1 MKLKNRTLKEQIW
14 FYMAIF
20 STCLIALLWILQV
33 LFFDAYY
40 EEKTTKTIEKIALKT
55 KYYYLNNKTTNSYD
69 TLSYDNNACIEIIE
83 DNTSI
88 YSSNGKR
95 RGCIYIDDTVEL
107 STNYILDFIESDET
121 TKNYKI
127 INPKLNNQT
136 LVTAIKL
143 KDSAYAFI
151 NVSLE
156 PTDPAISIIRSELIY
171 ISIFIYLSSFIIAYF
186 ISRHISKPILEL
198 NKEATKMSKGDL
210 ITPFNENSNIEEI
223 KELSRTLNQT
233 KKELSKIDT
242 TRKDLLANVSH
253 DLKTPLTMIKA
264 YAEMVRDI
272 TYKDKEKRESNLNTI
287 IEETDRL
294 TLLVNDILD
303 LSKLGSVV
311 EIKCEDFDLNQMI
324 RTIMK
329 RFECFEDI
337 KFVYENEK
345 TLMVH
350 ADIKKMEQVI
360 YNLVG
365 NAINYVGK
373 DKKVMIQII
382 ENKSTYTVEVIDH
395 GKGIKKEELD
405 KIWDKYYKI
414 DKTHQRNQV
423 GTGIGLSIVK
433 EILKNHNF
441 NYGVKSELKKGTT
454 FYFEIKKA

>member
-1 MKLKNRTLKEQIW
+1 MDILAYNQDVCIDIVRSDNEEYYSSGLNRKCISTVEAKNLYNKYVKEFMNNHMITGSYKITDNRFENKVLVTGIKL
-14 FYMAIF
+14 
-20 STCLIALLWILQV
+20 
-33 LFFDAYY
+33 
-40 EEKTTKTIEKIALKT
+40 
-55 KYYYLNNKTTNSYD
+55 
-69 TLSYDNNACIEIIE
+69 E
-83 DNTSI
+83 DN
-88 YSSNGKR
+88 Y
-95 RGCIYIDDTVEL
+95 
-107 STNYILDFIESDET
+107 
-121 TKNYKI
+121 
-127 INPKLNNQT
+127 
-136 LVTAIKL
+136 
-143 KDSAYAFI
+143 YAFI
-151 NVSLE
+151 STTLE
-156 PTDPAISIIRSELIY
+156 PLTSTTKILISQLIY
-171 ISIFIYLSSFIIAYF
+171 VTILVLCLSFLIAYF
-186 ISRHISKPILEL
+186 VSKKISGPMIEI
-198 NKEATKMSKGDL
+198 NKKAKRMSKGDYQFSFK
-210 ITPFNENSNIEEI
+210 TDSNISEI
-223 KELSRTLNQT
+223 VELTTTLDEA
-233 KKELSKIDT
+233 KDELEKTDDL
-242 TRKDLLANVSH
+242 RRELLANVSH

-365 NAINYVGK
+365 NVINYVGK

>member
-1 MKLKNRTLKEQIW
+1 MKSKTNLIKKIW
-14 FYMAIF
+14 FYLTIF
-20 STCLIALLWILQV
+20 SVSILSILWFFQV
-33 LFFDAYY
+33 IFLNAYY
-40 EEKTTKTIEKIALKT
+40 TWVKINDISSIASKVKEGYQSNNYEELMDILAYNQDVCIDIVRSDNEEYYSSGLNRKCISTVEAKNLYNKYVKEFMNNHMITGSYKIT
-55 KYYYLNNKTTNSYD
+55 DNRFENKVLVTGIK
-69 TLSYDNNACIEIIE
+69 LE
-83 DNTSI
+83 DN
-88 YSSNGKR
+88 Y
-95 RGCIYIDDTVEL
+95 
-107 STNYILDFIESDET
+107 
-121 TKNYKI
+121 
-127 INPKLNNQT
+127 
-136 LVTAIKL
+136 
-143 KDSAYAFI
+143 YAFI
-151 NVSLE
+151 STTLE
-156 PTDPAISIIRSELIY
+156 PLTSTTKILISQLIY
-171 ISIFIYLSSFIIAYF
+171 VTILVLCLSFLIAYF
-186 ISRHISKPILEL
+186 VSKKISGPMIEI
-198 NKEATKMSKGDL
+198 NKKAKRMSKGDYQFSFK
-210 ITPFNENSNIEEI
+210 TDSNISEI
-223 KELSRTLNQT
+223 VELTTTLDEA
-233 KKELSKIDT
+233 KDELEKTDDL
-242 TRKDLLANVSH
+242 RRELLANVSH

-365 NAINYVGK
+365 NVINYVGK

>member
-1 MKLKNRTLKEQIW
+1 MKSKTNLIKKIW
-14 FYMAIF
+14 FYLTIF
-20 STCLIALLWILQV
+20 SVSILSILWFFQV
-33 LFFDAYY
+33 IFLNAYY
-40 EEKTTKTIEKIALKT
+40 TWVKINDISSIASKVKEGYQSNNYEELMDILAYNQDVCIDIVRSDNEEYYSSGLNRKCISTVEAKNLYNKYVKEFMNNHMVTGSYKIT
-55 KYYYLNNKTTNSYD
+55 DNRFENKVLVTGIK
-69 TLSYDNNACIEIIE
+69 LE
-83 DNTSI
+83 DN
-88 YSSNGKR
+88 Y
-95 RGCIYIDDTVEL
+95 
-107 STNYILDFIESDET
+107 
-121 TKNYKI
+121 
-127 INPKLNNQT
+127 
-136 LVTAIKL
+136 
-143 KDSAYAFI
+143 YAFI
-151 NVSLE
+151 STTLE
-156 PTDPAISIIRSELIY
+156 PLTSTTKILISQLIY
-171 ISIFIYLSSFIIAYF
+171 VTILVLCLSFLIAYF
-186 ISRHISKPILEL
+186 VSKKISGPMIEI
-198 NKEATKMSKGDL
+198 NKKAKRMSKGDYQFSFK
-210 ITPFNENSNIEEI
+210 TDSNISEI
-223 KELSRTLNQT
+223 VELTTTLDEA
-233 KKELSKIDT
+233 KDELEKTDDL
-242 TRKDLLANVSH
+242 RRELLANVSH

>member
-1 MKLKNRTLKEQIW
+1 MKSKTNLIKKIW
-14 FYMAIF
+14 FYLTIF
-20 STCLIALLWILQV
+20 SVSILSILWFFQV
-33 LFFDAYY
+33 IFLNAYY
-40 EEKTTKTIEKIALKT
+40 TWVKINDISSIASKVKEGYQSNNYEELMDILAYNQDVCIDIVRSDNEEYYSSGLNRKCISTVEAKNLYNKYVKEFMNNHMTIGSYKIT
-55 KYYYLNNKTTNSYD
+55 DNRFENKVLVTGIK
-69 TLSYDNNACIEIIE
+69 LE
-83 DNTSI
+83 DN
-88 YSSNGKR
+88 Y
-95 RGCIYIDDTVEL
+95 
-107 STNYILDFIESDET
+107 
-121 TKNYKI
+121 
-127 INPKLNNQT
+127 
-136 LVTAIKL
+136 
-143 KDSAYAFI
+143 YAFI
-151 NVSLE
+151 STTLE
-156 PTDPAISIIRSELIY
+156 PLTSTTKILISQLIY
-171 ISIFIYLSSFIIAYF
+171 VTILVLCLSFLIAYF
-186 ISRHISKPILEL
+186 VSKKISGPMIEI
-198 NKEATKMSKGDL
+198 NKKAKRMSKGDYQFSFK
-210 ITPFNENSNIEEI
+210 TDSNISEI
-223 KELSRTLNQT
+223 VELTTTLDEA
-233 KKELSKIDT
+233 KDELEKTDDL
-242 TRKDLLANVSH
+242 RRELLANVSH

>member
-1 MKLKNRTLKEQIW
+1 MKSKTNLIKKIW
-14 FYMAIF
+14 FYLTIF
-20 STCLIALLWILQV
+20 SVSILSILWFFQVIFLNTYYTWVKINDISSIASKVKEGYQSNN
-33 LFFDAYY
+33 Y
-40 EEKTTKTIEKIALKT
+40 EELMDILAYNQDVCIDIVRSDNEEYYSSGLNRKCISTVEAKNLYNKYVKEFMNNHMITGSYKIT
-55 KYYYLNNKTTNSYD
+55 DNRFENKVLVTGIK
-69 TLSYDNNACIEIIE
+69 LE
-83 DNTSI
+83 DN
-88 YSSNGKR
+88 Y
-95 RGCIYIDDTVEL
+95 
-107 STNYILDFIESDET
+107 
-121 TKNYKI
+121 
-127 INPKLNNQT
+127 
-136 LVTAIKL
+136 
-143 KDSAYAFI
+143 YAFI
-151 NVSLE
+151 STTLE
-156 PTDPAISIIRSELIY
+156 PLTSTTKILISQLIY
-171 ISIFIYLSSFIIAYF
+171 VTILVLCLSFLIAYF
-186 ISRHISKPILEL
+186 VSKKISGPMIEI
-198 NKEATKMSKGDL
+198 NKKAKRMSKGDYQFSFK
-210 ITPFNENSNIEEI
+210 TDSNISEI
-223 KELSRTLNQT
+223 VELTTTLDEA
-233 KKELSKIDT
+233 KDELEKTDDL
-242 TRKDLLANVSH
+242 RRELLANVSH

-414 DKTHQRNQV
+414 DKTHQRNQF

>member
-1 MKLKNRTLKEQIW
+1 MKSKTNLIKKIW
-14 FYMAIF
+14 FYLTIF
-20 STCLIALLWILQV
+20 SVSILSILWFFQVIFLNVYYTWVKINDISSIASKVKEGYQSNN
-33 LFFDAYY
+33 Y
-40 EEKTTKTIEKIALKT
+40 EELMDILAYNQDVCIDIVRSDNEEYYSSGLNRKCISTVEAKNLYNKYVKEFMNNHMITGSYKIT
-55 KYYYLNNKTTNSYD
+55 DNRFENKVLVTGIK
-69 TLSYDNNACIEIIE
+69 LE
-83 DNTSI
+83 DN
-88 YSSNGKR
+88 Y
-95 RGCIYIDDTVEL
+95 
-107 STNYILDFIESDET
+107 
-121 TKNYKI
+121 
-127 INPKLNNQT
+127 
-136 LVTAIKL
+136 
-143 KDSAYAFI
+143 YAFI
-151 NVSLE
+151 STTLE
-156 PTDPAISIIRSELIY
+156 PLTSTTKILISQLIY
-171 ISIFIYLSSFIIAYF
+171 VTILVLCLSFLIAYF
-186 ISRHISKPILEL
+186 VSKKISGPMIEI
-198 NKEATKMSKGDL
+198 NKKAKRMSKGDYQFSFK
-210 ITPFNENSNIEEI
+210 TDSNISEI
-223 KELSRTLNQT
+223 VELTTTLDEA
-233 KKELSKIDT
+233 KDELEKTDDL
-242 TRKDLLANVSH
+242 RRELLANVSH

>member
-69 TLSYDNNACIEIIE
+69 TLSYDNNACIEII
-83 DNTSI
+83 
-88 YSSNGKR
+88 
-95 RGCIYIDDTVEL
+95 YIDDTVEL
-107 STNYILDFIESDET
+107 CTNYILDFIESDET

-210 ITPFNENSNIEEI
+210 ITPFNEYSIIEEI

-264 YAEMVRDI
+264 YAEMARDLN
-272 TYKDKEKRESNLNTI
+272 KDNEEKRTDNLNVI
-287 IEETDRL
+287 IEESDRL
-294 TLLVNDILD
+294 NSLENNILE
-303 LSKLGSVV
+303 LSKSEKNMDTLTRENFSINESNYTKYSEYKYTFKKDSNNNYYFVSV
-311 EIKCEDFDLNQMI
+311 
-324 RTIMK
+324 
-329 RFECFEDI
+329 
-337 KFVYENEK
+337 EK
-345 TLMVH
+345 
-350 ADIKKMEQVI
+350 
-360 YNLVG
+360 N
-365 NAINYVGK
+365 
-373 DKKVMIQII
+373 
-382 ENKSTYTVEVIDH
+382 
-395 GKGIKKEELD
+395 
-405 KIWDKYYKI
+405 
-414 DKTHQRNQV
+414 
-423 GTGIGLSIVK
+423 
-433 EILKNHNF
+433 
-441 NYGVKSELKKGTT
+441 
-454 FYFEIKKA
+454 

>member
-1 MKLKNRTLKEQIW
+1 MKSKTNLIKKIW
-14 FYMAIF
+14 FYLTIF
-20 STCLIALLWILQV
+20 SVSILSILWFFQVIFLNTYYTWVKINDISSIASKVKEGYQSNN
-33 LFFDAYY
+33 Y
-40 EEKTTKTIEKIALKT
+40 EELMDILAYNQDVCIDIVRSDNEEYYSSGLNRKCISTVEAKNLYNKYVKEFMNNHMITGSYKIT
-55 KYYYLNNKTTNSYD
+55 DNRFENKVLVTGIK
-69 TLSYDNNACIEIIE
+69 LE
-83 DNTSI
+83 DN
-88 YSSNGKR
+88 Y
-95 RGCIYIDDTVEL
+95 
-107 STNYILDFIESDET
+107 
-121 TKNYKI
+121 
-127 INPKLNNQT
+127 
-136 LVTAIKL
+136 
-143 KDSAYAFI
+143 YAFI
-151 NVSLE
+151 STTLE
-156 PTDPAISIIRSELIY
+156 PLTSTTKILISQLIY
-171 ISIFIYLSSFIIAYF
+171 VTILVLCLSFLIAYF
-186 ISRHISKPILEL
+186 VSKKISGPMIEI
-198 NKEATKMSKGDL
+198 NKKAKRMSKGDYQFSFK
-210 ITPFNENSNIEEI
+210 TDSNISEI
-223 KELSRTLNQT
+223 VELTTTLDEA
-233 KKELSKIDT
+233 KDELEKTDDL
-242 TRKDLLANVSH
+242 RRELLANVSH

-337 KFVYENEK
+337 KFIYENEK

>member
-1 MKLKNRTLKEQIW
+1 
-14 FYMAIF
+14 
-20 STCLIALLWILQV
+20 
-33 LFFDAYY
+33 
-40 EEKTTKTIEKIALKT
+40 
-55 KYYYLNNKTTNSYD
+55 
-69 TLSYDNNACIEIIE
+69 
-83 DNTSI
+83 
-88 YSSNGKR
+88 
-95 RGCIYIDDTVEL
+95 
-107 STNYILDFIESDET
+107 
-121 TKNYKI
+121 
-127 INPKLNNQT
+127 
-136 LVTAIKL
+136 
-143 KDSAYAFI
+143 
-151 NVSLE
+151 
-156 PTDPAISIIRSELIY
+156 
-171 ISIFIYLSSFIIAYF
+171 
-186 ISRHISKPILEL
+186 
-198 NKEATKMSKGDL
+198 MSKGDYQFSFK
-210 ITPFNENSNIEEI
+210 TDSNISEI
-223 KELSRTLNQT
+223 VELTTTLDEA
-233 KKELSKIDT
+233 KDELEKTDDL
-242 TRKDLLANVSH
+242 RRELLANVSH

-350 ADIKKMEQVI
+350 ADITKMEQVI

-414 DKTHQRNQV
+414 DKTHQRNQF

>member
-1 MKLKNRTLKEQIW
+1 MKSKTNLIKKIW
-14 FYMAIF
+14 FYLTIF
-20 STCLIALLWILQV
+20 SVSILSILWFFQV
-33 LFFDAYY
+33 IFLNAYY
-40 EEKTTKTIEKIALKT
+40 TWVKINDISSIASKVKEGYQSNNYEELMDILAYNQDVCIDIVRSDNEEYYSSGLNRKCISTVEAKNLYNKYVKEFMNNHMITGSYKIT
-55 KYYYLNNKTTNSYD
+55 DNRFENKVLVTGIK
-69 TLSYDNNACIEIIE
+69 LE
-83 DNTSI
+83 DN
-88 YSSNGKR
+88 Y
-95 RGCIYIDDTVEL
+95 
-107 STNYILDFIESDET
+107 
-121 TKNYKI
+121 
-127 INPKLNNQT
+127 
-136 LVTAIKL
+136 
-143 KDSAYAFI
+143 YAFI
-151 NVSLE
+151 STTLE
-156 PTDPAISIIRSELIY
+156 PLTSTTKILISQLIY
-171 ISIFIYLSSFIIAYF
+171 VTILVLCLSFLIAYF
-186 ISRHISKPILEL
+186 VSKKISGPMIEI
-198 NKEATKMSKGDL
+198 NKKAKRMSKGDYQFSFK
-210 ITPFNENSNIEEI
+210 TDSNISEI
-223 KELSRTLNQT
+223 VELTTTLDEA
-233 KKELSKIDT
+233 KDELEKTDDL
-242 TRKDLLANVSH
+242 RRELLANVSH

-414 DKTHQRNQV
+414 DKTHQRNQF

>member
-1 MKLKNRTLKEQIW
+1 MKSKTNLIKKIW
-14 FYMAIF
+14 FYLTIF
-20 STCLIALLWILQV
+20 SVSILSILWFFQVIFLNTYYTWVKINDISSIASKVKEGYQSNN
-33 LFFDAYY
+33 Y
-40 EEKTTKTIEKIALKT
+40 EELMDILAYNQDVCIDIVRSDNEEYYSSGLNRKCISTVEAKNLYNKYVKEFMNNHMITGSYKIT
-55 KYYYLNNKTTNSYD
+55 DNRFENKVLVTGIK
-69 TLSYDNNACIEIIE
+69 LE
-83 DNTSI
+83 DN
-88 YSSNGKR
+88 Y
-95 RGCIYIDDTVEL
+95 
-107 STNYILDFIESDET
+107 
-121 TKNYKI
+121 
-127 INPKLNNQT
+127 
-136 LVTAIKL
+136 
-143 KDSAYAFI
+143 YAFI
-151 NVSLE
+151 STTLE
-156 PTDPAISIIRSELIY
+156 PLTSTTKILISQLIY
-171 ISIFIYLSSFIIAYF
+171 VTILVLCLSFLIAYF
-186 ISRHISKPILEL
+186 VSKKISGPMIEI
-198 NKEATKMSKGDL
+198 NKKAKRMSKGDYQFSFK
-210 ITPFNENSNIEEI
+210 TDSNISEI
-223 KELSRTLNQT
+223 VELTTTLDEA
-233 KKELSKIDT
+233 KDELEKTDDL
-242 TRKDLLANVSH
+242 RRELLANVSH

>member
-1 MKLKNRTLKEQIW
+1 MKSKTNLIKKIW
-14 FYMAIF
+14 FYLTIF
-20 STCLIALLWILQV
+20 SVSILSILWFFQV
-33 LFFDAYY
+33 IFLNAYY
-40 EEKTTKTIEKIALKT
+40 TWVKINDISSIASKVKEGYQSNNYEELMDILAYNQDVCIDIVRSDNEEYYSSGLNRKCISTVEAKNLYNKYVKEFMNNHMTTGSYKIT
-55 KYYYLNNKTTNSYD
+55 DNRFENKVLVTGIK
-69 TLSYDNNACIEIIE
+69 LE
-83 DNTSI
+83 DN
-88 YSSNGKR
+88 Y
-95 RGCIYIDDTVEL
+95 
-107 STNYILDFIESDET
+107 
-121 TKNYKI
+121 
-127 INPKLNNQT
+127 
-136 LVTAIKL
+136 
-143 KDSAYAFI
+143 YAFI
-151 NVSLE
+151 STTLE
-156 PTDPAISIIRSELIY
+156 PLTSTTKILISQLIY
-171 ISIFIYLSSFIIAYF
+171 VTILVLCLSFLIAYF
-186 ISRHISKPILEL
+186 VSKKISGPMIEI
-198 NKEATKMSKGDL
+198 NKKAKRMSKGDYQFSFK
-210 ITPFNENSNIEEI
+210 TDSNISEI
-223 KELSRTLNQT
+223 VELTTTLDEA
-233 KKELSKIDT
+233 KDELEKTDDL
-242 TRKDLLANVSH
+242 RRELLANVSH

>member
-1 MKLKNRTLKEQIW
+1 MKSKTNLIKKIW
-14 FYMAIF
+14 FYLTIF
-20 STCLIALLWILQV
+20 SVSILSILWFFQVIFLNTYYTWVKINDISSIASKVKEGYQSNN
-33 LFFDAYY
+33 Y
-40 EEKTTKTIEKIALKT
+40 EELMDILAYNQDVCIDIVRSDNEEYYSSGLNRKCISTVEAKNLYNKYVKEFMNNHMITGSYKIT
-55 KYYYLNNKTTNSYD
+55 DNRFENKVLVTGIK
-69 TLSYDNNACIEIIE
+69 LE
-83 DNTSI
+83 DN
-88 YSSNGKR
+88 Y
-95 RGCIYIDDTVEL
+95 
-107 STNYILDFIESDET
+107 
-121 TKNYKI
+121 
-127 INPKLNNQT
+127 
-136 LVTAIKL
+136 
-143 KDSAYAFI
+143 YAFI
-151 NVSLE
+151 STTLE
-156 PTDPAISIIRSELIY
+156 PLTSTTKILISQLIY
-171 ISIFIYLSSFIIAYF
+171 VTILVLCLSFLIAYF
-186 ISRHISKPILEL
+186 VSKKISGPMIEI
-198 NKEATKMSKGDL
+198 NKKAKRMSKGDYKFSFK
-210 ITPFNENSNIEEI
+210 TDSNISEI
-223 KELSRTLNQT
+223 VELTTTLDEA
-233 KKELSKIDT
+233 KDELEKTDDL
-242 TRKDLLANVSH
+242 RRELLANVSH

-329 RFECFEDI
+329 RFECFENI
-337 KFVYENEK
+337 EFVYENENP
-345 TLMVH
+345 LMVH

-365 NAINYVGK
+365 NAINYVGP
-373 DKKVMIQII
+373 DKKVMIHII

>member
-1 MKLKNRTLKEQIW
+1 MKSKTNLIKKIW
-14 FYMAIF
+14 FYLTIF
-20 STCLIALLWILQV
+20 SVSILSILWFFQV
-33 LFFDAYY
+33 IFLNAYY
-40 EEKTTKTIEKIALKT
+40 TWVKINDISSIASKVKEGYQSNNYEELMDILAYNQDVCIDIVRSDNEEYYSSGLNRKCISTVEAKNLYNKYVKEFMNNHMITGSYKIT
-55 KYYYLNNKTTNSYD
+55 DNRFENKVLVTGIK
-69 TLSYDNNACIEIIE
+69 LE
-83 DNTSI
+83 DN
-88 YSSNGKR
+88 Y
-95 RGCIYIDDTVEL
+95 
-107 STNYILDFIESDET
+107 
-121 TKNYKI
+121 
-127 INPKLNNQT
+127 
-136 LVTAIKL
+136 
-143 KDSAYAFI
+143 YAFI
-151 NVSLE
+151 STTLE
-156 PTDPAISIIRSELIY
+156 PLTSTTKILISQLIY
-171 ISIFIYLSSFIIAYF
+171 VTILVLCLSFLIAYF
-186 ISRHISKPILEL
+186 VSKKISGPMIEI
-198 NKEATKMSKGDL
+198 NKKAKRMSKGDYQFSFK
-210 ITPFNENSNIEEI
+210 TDSNISEI
-223 KELSRTLNQT
+223 VELTTTLDEA
-233 KKELSKIDT
+233 KDELEKTDDL
-242 TRKDLLANVSH
+242 RRELLANVSH

-311 EIKCEDFDLNQMI
+311 EIKCEDVDLNQMI

>member
-1 MKLKNRTLKEQIW
+1 MKSKTNLIKKIW
-14 FYMAIF
+14 FYLTIF
-20 STCLIALLWILQV
+20 SVSILSILWFFQV
-33 LFFDAYY
+33 IFLNAYY
-40 EEKTTKTIEKIALKT
+40 TWVKINDISSIASKVKEGYQSNNYEELMDILAYNQDVCIDIVRSDNEEYYSSGLNRKCISTVEAKNLYNKYVKEFMNNHMITGSYKIT
-55 KYYYLNNKTTNSYD
+55 DNRFENKVLVTGIK
-69 TLSYDNNACIEIIE
+69 LE
-83 DNTSI
+83 DN
-88 YSSNGKR
+88 Y
-95 RGCIYIDDTVEL
+95 
-107 STNYILDFIESDET
+107 
-121 TKNYKI
+121 
-127 INPKLNNQT
+127 
-136 LVTAIKL
+136 
-143 KDSAYAFI
+143 YAFI
-151 NVSLE
+151 STTLE
-156 PTDPAISIIRSELIY
+156 PLTSTTKILISQLIY
-171 ISIFIYLSSFIIAYF
+171 VTILVLCLSFLIAYF
-186 ISRHISKPILEL
+186 VSKKISGPMIEI
-198 NKEATKMSKGDL
+198 NKKAKRMSKGDYQFSFK
-210 ITPFNENSNIEEI
+210 TDSNISEI
-223 KELSRTLNQT
+223 VELTTTLDEA
-233 KKELSKIDT
+233 KDELEKTDDL
-242 TRKDLLANVSH
+242 RRELLANVSH

-264 YAEMVRDI
+264 YAEMVRNI

-395 GKGIKKEELD
+395 GKGIKNEELD

>member
-1 MKLKNRTLKEQIW
+1 MKSKTNLIKKIW
-14 FYMAIF
+14 FYLTIF
-20 STCLIALLWILQV
+20 SVSILSILWFFQV
-33 LFFDAYY
+33 IFLNAYY
-40 EEKTTKTIEKIALKT
+40 TWVKINDISSIASKVKEGYQSNNYEELMDILAYNQDVCIDIVRSDNEEYYSSGLNRKCISTVEAKNLYNKYVKEFMNNHMITGSYKIT
-55 KYYYLNNKTTNSYD
+55 DNRFENKVLVTGIK
-69 TLSYDNNACIEIIE
+69 LE
-83 DNTSI
+83 DN
-88 YSSNGKR
+88 Y
-95 RGCIYIDDTVEL
+95 
-107 STNYILDFIESDET
+107 
-121 TKNYKI
+121 
-127 INPKLNNQT
+127 
-136 LVTAIKL
+136 
-143 KDSAYAFI
+143 YAFI
-151 NVSLE
+151 STTLE
-156 PTDPAISIIRSELIY
+156 PLTSTTKILISQLIY
-171 ISIFIYLSSFIIAYF
+171 VTILVLCLSFLIAYF
-186 ISRHISKPILEL
+186 VSKKISGPMIEI
-198 NKEATKMSKGDL
+198 NKKAKRMSKGDYQFSFK
-210 ITPFNENSNIEEI
+210 TDSNISEI
-223 KELSRTLNQT
+223 VELTTTLDEA
-233 KKELSKIDT
+233 KDELEKTDDL
-242 TRKDLLANVSH
+242 RRELLANVSH

-329 RFECFEDI
+329 RFECFENI

>member
-1 MKLKNRTLKEQIW
+1 MKSKTNLIKKIW
-14 FYMAIF
+14 FYLTIF
-20 STCLIALLWILQV
+20 SVSILSILWFFQV
-33 LFFDAYY
+33 IFLNAYY
-40 EEKTTKTIEKIALKT
+40 TWVKINDISSIASKVKEGYQSNNYEELMDILAYNQDVCIDIVRSDNEEYYSSGLNRKCISTVEAKNLYNKYVKEFMNNHMITGSYKIT
-55 KYYYLNNKTTNSYD
+55 DNRFENKVLVTGIK
-69 TLSYDNNACIEIIE
+69 LE
-83 DNTSI
+83 DN
-88 YSSNGKR
+88 Y
-95 RGCIYIDDTVEL
+95 
-107 STNYILDFIESDET
+107 
-121 TKNYKI
+121 
-127 INPKLNNQT
+127 
-136 LVTAIKL
+136 
-143 KDSAYAFI
+143 YAFI
-151 NVSLE
+151 STTLE
-156 PTDPAISIIRSELIY
+156 PLTSTTKILISQLIY
-171 ISIFIYLSSFIIAYF
+171 VTILVLCLSFLIAYF
-186 ISRHISKPILEL
+186 VSKKISGPMIEI
-198 NKEATKMSKGDL
+198 NKKAKRMSKGDYQFSFK
-210 ITPFNENSNIEEI
+210 TDSNISEI
-223 KELSRTLNQT
+223 VELTTTLDEA
-233 KKELSKIDT
+233 KDELEKTDDL
-242 TRKDLLANVSH
+242 RRELLANVSH

-337 KFVYENEK
+337 KFVYGNEK

-350 ADIKKMEQVI
+350 ADITKMEQVI

-414 DKTHQRNQV
+414 DKTHQRNQF

>member
-1 MKLKNRTLKEQIW
+1 MKSKTNLIKKIW
-14 FYMAIF
+14 FYLTIF
-20 STCLIALLWILQV
+20 SVSILSILWFFQV
-33 LFFDAYY
+33 IFLNAYY
-40 EEKTTKTIEKIALKT
+40 TWVKINDISSIASKVKEGYQSNNYEELMDILAYNQDVCIDIVRSDNEEYYSSGLNRKCISTVEAKNLYNKYVKEFMNNHMITGSYKIT
-55 KYYYLNNKTTNSYD
+55 DNRFENKVLVTGIK
-69 TLSYDNNACIEIIE
+69 LE
-83 DNTSI
+83 DN
-88 YSSNGKR
+88 Y
-95 RGCIYIDDTVEL
+95 
-107 STNYILDFIESDET
+107 
-121 TKNYKI
+121 
-127 INPKLNNQT
+127 
-136 LVTAIKL
+136 
-143 KDSAYAFI
+143 YAFI
-151 NVSLE
+151 STTLE
-156 PTDPAISIIRSELIY
+156 PLTSTTKILISQLIY
-171 ISIFIYLSSFIIAYF
+171 VTILVLCLSFLIAYF
-186 ISRHISKPILEL
+186 VSKKISGPMIEI
-198 NKEATKMSKGDL
+198 NKKAKRMSKGDYQFSFK
-210 ITPFNENSNIEEI
+210 TDSNISEI
-223 KELSRTLNQT
+223 VELTTTLDEA
-233 KKELSKIDT
+233 KDELEKTDDL
-242 TRKDLLANVSH
+242 RRELLANVSH

>member
-1 MKLKNRTLKEQIW
+1 MKSKTDLIKKIW
-14 FYMAIF
+14 FYLTIF
-20 STCLIALLWILQV
+20 SVSILSILWFFQV
-33 LFFDAYY
+33 IFLNAYY
-40 EEKTTKTIEKIALKT
+40 TWVKINDISSIASKVKEGYQSNNYEELMDILAYNQDVCIDIVRSDNEEYYSSGLNRKCISTVEAKNLYNKYVKEFMNNHMITGSYKIT
-55 KYYYLNNKTTNSYD
+55 DNRFENKVLVTGIK
-69 TLSYDNNACIEIIE
+69 LE
-83 DNTSI
+83 DN
-88 YSSNGKR
+88 Y
-95 RGCIYIDDTVEL
+95 
-107 STNYILDFIESDET
+107 
-121 TKNYKI
+121 
-127 INPKLNNQT
+127 
-136 LVTAIKL
+136 
-143 KDSAYAFI
+143 YAFI
-151 NVSLE
+151 STTLE
-156 PTDPAISIIRSELIY
+156 PLTSTTKILISQLIY
-171 ISIFIYLSSFIIAYF
+171 VTILVLCLSFLIAYF
-186 ISRHISKPILEL
+186 VSKKISGPMIEI
-198 NKEATKMSKGDL
+198 NKKAKRMSKGDYQFSFK
-210 ITPFNENSNIEEI
+210 TDSNISEI
-223 KELSRTLNQT
+223 VELTTTLDEA
-233 KKELSKIDT
+233 KDELEKTDDL
-242 TRKDLLANVSH
+242 RRELLANVSH

>member
-1 MKLKNRTLKEQIW
+1 MKSKTNLIKKIW
-14 FYMAIF
+14 FYLTIF
-20 STCLIALLWILQV
+20 SVSILSILWFFQVIFLNTYYTWVKINDISSIASKVKEGYQSNN
-33 LFFDAYY
+33 Y
-40 EEKTTKTIEKIALKT
+40 EELMDILAYNQDVCIDIVRSDNEEYYSSGLNRKCISTVEAKNLYNKYVKEFMNNHMTIGSYKIT
-55 KYYYLNNKTTNSYD
+55 DNRFENKVLVTGIK
-69 TLSYDNNACIEIIE
+69 LE
-83 DNTSI
+83 DN
-88 YSSNGKR
+88 Y
-95 RGCIYIDDTVEL
+95 
-107 STNYILDFIESDET
+107 
-121 TKNYKI
+121 
-127 INPKLNNQT
+127 
-136 LVTAIKL
+136 
-143 KDSAYAFI
+143 YAFI
-151 NVSLE
+151 STTLE
-156 PTDPAISIIRSELIY
+156 PLTSTTKILISQLIY
-171 ISIFIYLSSFIIAYF
+171 VTILVLCLSFLIAYF
-186 ISRHISKPILEL
+186 VSKKISGPMIEI
-198 NKEATKMSKGDL
+198 NKKAKRMSKGDYQFSFK
-210 ITPFNENSNIEEI
+210 TDSNISEI
-223 KELSRTLNQT
+223 VELTTTLDEA
-233 KKELSKIDT
+233 KDELEKTDDL
-242 TRKDLLANVSH
+242 RRELLANVSH

>member
-1 MKLKNRTLKEQIW
+1 MKSKTNLIKKIW
-14 FYMAIF
+14 FYLTIF
-20 STCLIALLWILQV
+20 SVSILSILWFFQV
-33 LFFDAYY
+33 IFLNAYY
-40 EEKTTKTIEKIALKT
+40 TWVKINDISSIASKVKEGYQSNNYEELMDILAYNQDVCIDIVRSDNEEYYSSGLNRKCISTVEAKNLYNKYVKEFMNNHMITGSYKIT
-55 KYYYLNNKTTNSYD
+55 DNRFENKVLVTGIK
-69 TLSYDNNACIEIIE
+69 LE
-83 DNTSI
+83 DN
-88 YSSNGKR
+88 Y
-95 RGCIYIDDTVEL
+95 
-107 STNYILDFIESDET
+107 
-121 TKNYKI
+121 
-127 INPKLNNQT
+127 
-136 LVTAIKL
+136 
-143 KDSAYAFI
+143 YAFI
-151 NVSLE
+151 STTLE
-156 PTDPAISIIRSELIY
+156 PLTSTTKILISQLIY
-171 ISIFIYLSSFIIAYF
+171 VTILVLCLSFLIAYF
-186 ISRHISKPILEL
+186 VSKKISGPMIEI
-198 NKEATKMSKGDL
+198 NKKAKRMSKGDYQFSFK
-210 ITPFNENSNIEEI
+210 TDSNISEI
-223 KELSRTLNQT
+223 VELTTTLDEA
-233 KKELSKIDT
+233 KDELEKTDDL
-242 TRKDLLANVSH
+242 RRELLANVSH

-350 ADIKKMEQVI
+350 ADITKMEQVI

>member
-1 MKLKNRTLKEQIW
+1 MKSKTNLIKKIW
-14 FYMAIF
+14 FYLTIF
-20 STCLIALLWILQV
+20 SVSILSILWFFQV
-33 LFFDAYY
+33 IFLNAYY
-40 EEKTTKTIEKIALKT
+40 TWVKINDISSIASKVKEGYQSNNYEELMDILAYNQDVCIDIVRSDNEEYYSSGLNRKCISTVEAKNLYNKYVKEFMNNHMITGSYKIT
-55 KYYYLNNKTTNSYD
+55 DNRFENKVLVTGIK
-69 TLSYDNNACIEIIE
+69 LE
-83 DNTSI
+83 DN
-88 YSSNGKR
+88 Y
-95 RGCIYIDDTVEL
+95 
-107 STNYILDFIESDET
+107 
-121 TKNYKI
+121 
-127 INPKLNNQT
+127 
-136 LVTAIKL
+136 
-143 KDSAYAFI
+143 YAFI
-151 NVSLE
+151 STTLE
-156 PTDPAISIIRSELIY
+156 PLTSTTKILISQLIY
-171 ISIFIYLSSFIIAYF
+171 VTILVLCLSFLIAYF
-186 ISRHISKPILEL
+186 VSKKISGPMIEI
-198 NKEATKMSKGDL
+198 NKKAKRMSKGDYQFSFK
-210 ITPFNENSNIEEI
+210 TDSNISEI
-223 KELSRTLNQT
+223 VELTTTLDEA
-233 KKELSKIDT
+233 KDELEKTDDL
-242 TRKDLLANVSH
+242 RRELLANVSH

-395 GKGIKKEELD
+395 GKGIKNEELD